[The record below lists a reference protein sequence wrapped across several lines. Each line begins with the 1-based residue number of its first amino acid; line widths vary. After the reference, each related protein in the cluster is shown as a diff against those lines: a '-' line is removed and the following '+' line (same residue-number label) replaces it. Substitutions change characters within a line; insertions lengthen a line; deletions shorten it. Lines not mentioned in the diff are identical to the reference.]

1 MANLAMEFTHRLMAV
16 KFECDYN
23 SKEALVYVSEE
34 YKRCITAIA
43 IRKRKADDTLIHRR
57 YYFNDGTSFTL
68 TNGIFEF
75 HRVYNTYLN

>member
-23 SKEALVYVSEE
+23 SKEALSYVSEE
-34 YKRCITAIA
+34 YKKVITAIA
-43 IRKRKADDTLIHRR
+43 IRKRIDETPPQRR
-57 YYFNDGTSFTL
+57 YYFKDGTSFTL

-75 HRVYNTYLN
+75 HRSYNTYLN